1 MSVPPERSNSPP
13 GPTTADAADTTREE
27 EDVAVEVQEGGE
39 SADTGIP
46 VAYNAWK
53 AHVVRGSKSTSVAVV
68 SWLGSARARA
78 HHEAKAS
85 CSSQQQQ
92 QEMNHA
98 RSMRR
103 SKTKSRN
110 FESSQ
115 SQPPPPTKLHSLCA
129 QESVDLKEWL
139 AVLREEPE
147 ASCVAADS
155 DGRLPLHILADNDEL
170 LAGQSGSEGRRIAT
184 ACAIQL
190 MRVYPTGITTLDR
203 EGRMP
208 FLALMED
215 WMEWIYSDQ
224 NVHAHKQSHARNIN
238 EFVGG
243 AAGKIMKNVHGTSK
257 TGSGN
262 PMTERFRDEDEDEGG
277 DVEMEAKRPKGGS
290 SSSPKQVSKNSSSS
304 PKQVEMS
311 ANDTPSHNASKPRC
325 SFPKVVLLWEEV
337 EWCFEMLSVAF
348 EQLTQ
353 EDGSMISGS
362 NNNNDQQEPLVAHRT
377 SSDELARHIAN
388 RIPLI
393 IQTILLLE
401 DVEGNVRQRVIKMTF
416 FQRLLLCSDT
426 VGPWMT
432 KMLRRQGLLAKRAVD
447 YMSQISQITAKDYY
461 GSYRTVLKEDRDH
474 VREKQIEMFQAV
486 DALEGTMASL
496 VTLDEKELERAGS
509 TAVAWFI
516 MGKTLTRPFVVTLVV
531 IDFVLQF
538 TLLLAFRTDSQIYED
553 GVGGFGTVSFTTIIF
568 ICVHDMLRK
577 TVEALALLSY
587 STSVFRRYFISFAMF
602 IHILTVVLTIVAVVA
617 DQKNPETKEN
627 GLNALVIGLLWY
639 KVLVFLKVA
648 NKQMSTFI
656 LALFQILKDLRS
668 FAVVLVV
675 VIFMFGDMFYI
686 AVSTKDNGEFC
697 TDGGTELG
705 GPATDFCDS
714 GVSSYLRVY
723 ALLLGDFELN
733 DYKDTTAMTIL
744 FIVFTL
750 FGVVILL
757 NMLIA
762 VVSDSYERAKISSLL
777 LFGRARVGFVAQN
790 EALEGFLKPKGGM
803 VEHFVSETDTS
814 VHGALAVGNRIG
826 RWCIFIAL
834 ITTAF
839 SAQVFLMT
847 QSVFLIKNLDI
858 NAMTI
863 VLWILCLILTLALWV
878 MVNYAFKEMIRSCT
892 SPNAFR
898 YYENF
903 NWYPLKVV
911 EAMGRRIFGISKSL
925 PVNQGDAEEVGGAE
939 EEWTGRL
946 SYIEK
951 SFKNSLEDTKAELI
965 DEIIALEK
973 RLYEHEER
981 TNNNYGNS

>member
-1 MSVPPERSNSPP
+1 MRVPPERAKSPP
-13 GPTTADAADTTREE
+13 GPTTDAADAADATNREE
-27 EDVAVEVQEGGE
+27 EDVVVEVQKGEE
-39 SADTGIP
+39 SADTGVP
-46 VAYNAWK
+46 VAYKAWK
-53 AHVVRGSKSTSVAVV
+53 GHVVRGSKSTSVAVV

-78 HHEAKAS
+78 QREAKAS
-85 CSSQQQQ
+85 SQEQQ
-92 QEMNHA
+92 QETSDP

-103 SKTKSRN
+103 MKTKSRN
-110 FESSQ
+110 FELSQSQSQ
-115 SQPPPPTKLHSLCA
+115 SQPPPPTKLHGLCA

-184 ACAIQL
+184 TCAIQL
-190 MRVYPTGITTLDR
+190 MRVYPAGITTLDR

-215 WMEWIYSDQ
+215 WMEWVYSDQ
-224 NVHAHKQSHARNIN
+224 NVHAHKQSHARKIN
-238 EFVGG
+238 ELVGG
-243 AAGKIMKNVHGTSK
+243 AAGKIMKNVPGTSK
-257 TGSGN
+257 SGN
-262 PMTERFRDEDEDEGG
+262 PMTERFRDEDEVG
-277 DVEMEAKRPKGGS
+277 DVEMEAKQPKGGS
-290 SSSPKQVSKNSSSS
+290 SSSPKPVK
-304 PKQVEMS
+304 MS
-311 ANDTPSHNASKPRC
+311 GNDTASPNASKP

-337 EWCFEMLSVAF
+337 EWCFEMLSFAF
-348 EQLTQ
+348 EQLTR
-353 EDGSMISGS
+353 EDGSMVSGS
-362 NNNNDQQEPLVAHRT
+362 NNNNEEDEDEEPSVARRT
-377 SSDELARHIAN
+377 SSDELARHIAK

-393 IQTILLLE
+393 LQTILLLE

-474 VREKQIEMFQAV
+474 VREKQIEIFQAV

-516 MGKTLTRPFVVTLVV
+516 MSKTLTRPFVVSLVV

-538 TLLLAFRTDSQIYED
+538 TLLLAFRTESYVDED
-553 GVGGFGTVSFTTIIF
+553 GNVGFGAVSFTTIIF
-568 ICVHDMLRK
+568 ICVHDMIRK
-577 TVEALALLSY
+577 TVEALSLLSY
-587 STSVFRRYFISFAMF
+587 SISVFRRYFISFAMF
-602 IHILTVVLTIVAVVA
+602 FHLLTTVLTIVAVLA

-686 AVSTKDNGEFC
+686 SVSTKDNGQFC
-697 TDGGTELG
+697 TDGGTDLS
-705 GPATDFCDS
+705 GPAIDFCDS
-714 GVSSYLRVY
+714 SASSYLRMY

-803 VEHFVSETDTS
+803 VEHIVSERDTS
-814 VHGALAVGNRIG
+814 VHGALALGTRIG

-839 SAQVFLMT
+839 AAEVFLVS
-847 QSVFLIKNLDI
+847 QSIYLIQKKDI
-858 NAMTI
+858 NAMTV

-878 MVNYAFKEMIRSCT
+878 MVNYAFKEMIRSFT
-892 SPNAFR
+892 SPNGFR
-898 YYENF
+898 LYQNF
-903 NWYPLKVV
+903 NWYPLRVV
-911 EAMGRRIFGISKSL
+911 KAMGRRIFGISKSL
-925 PVNQGDAEEVGGAE
+925 PVNQGDAEEVGGAD

-946 SYIEK
+946 SYMEK

-973 RLYEHEER
+973 RLYEHEDR
-981 TNNNYGNS
+981 TKNIN